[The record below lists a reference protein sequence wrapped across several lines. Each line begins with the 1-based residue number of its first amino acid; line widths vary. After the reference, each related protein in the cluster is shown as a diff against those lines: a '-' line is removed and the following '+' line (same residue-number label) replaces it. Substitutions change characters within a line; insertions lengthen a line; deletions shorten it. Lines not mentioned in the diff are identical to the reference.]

1 MLAGQK
7 GLARTSSD
15 PGRTRLVNY
24 FDFGTFIL
32 ADLPG
37 YGYAR
42 VSQGEKEKWARLLD
56 DFFGTG
62 EVAHVF
68 ALVDIRHAPSAD
80 DALMVDY
87 LYKTRTPF
95 TLIATKAD
103 QARQNAARSR
113 RARARRGAENG
124 GGEHRRHLRG
134 GEPRQG
140 TGACARRRDLR
151 PRRRRGGRRGGRRVS
166 FAPPL
171 FRGGVFTSFARGVL
185 RVRGVVAMPVRGF
198 RFFAAAARFFL

>member
-1 MLAGQK
+1 MGQPRFITSAAVKKGFLQTDKPVIAVSGRSNVGKSSFINMLAGQK
-7 GLARTSSD
+7 RLARTSSE

-103 QARQNAARSR
+103 KLAKTRRVPAARALAAALKTGEGNIVVTSAEENLGR
-113 RARARRGAENG
+113 ERVLALAAEICARATEEAE
-124 GGEHRRHLRG
+124 E
-134 GEPRQG
+134 EEEEE
-140 TGACARRRDLR
+140 
-151 PRRRRGGRRGGRRVS
+151 
-166 FAPPL
+166 
-171 FRGGVFTSFARGVL
+171 
-185 RVRGVVAMPVRGF
+185 
-198 RFFAAAARFFL
+198 

>member
-1 MLAGQK
+1 MSQPRFITSAADKKGFLQTDKPVIAVSGRSNVGKSSFINMLAGQK
-7 GLARTSSD
+7 RLARTSSE

-103 QARQNAARSR
+103 KLSRAQADRNR
-113 RARARRGAENG
+113 RMIANTLKVGADNVILTSSE
-124 GGEHRRHLRG
+124 
-134 GEPRQG
+134 
-140 TGACARRRDLR
+140 TGA
-151 PRRRRGGRRGGRRVS
+151 GREE
-166 FAPPL
+166 
-171 FRGGVFTSFARGVL
+171 VL
-185 RVRGVVAMPVRGF
+185 SRIEQVLLTLHSM
-198 RFFAAAARFFL
+198 